1 MRRMTQLLKAIYGEK
16 MYKSKNHP
24 DWVKLA
30 EKPSYPVVPAQGA
43 NECGIYVLRMTQLYD
58 GQRLVEKIIK
68 TDVTPSLFSS
78 FSCYFFYYF
87 NFFFT
92 FLFLMTTFYLIT
104 VCIFFNFLSQPAVE
118 DWKAE
123 YIFQLLFNSSNMLC
137 YEDMPLEL
145 RELIADLGL
154 TSLSQS
160 QTQSQ
165 TQ

>member
-1 MRRMTQLLKAIYGEK
+1 MTQLLKAIYGEK

-58 GQRLVEKIIK
+58 GQRLVEKILK
-68 TDVTPSLFSS
+68 SDVTASLFS
-78 FSCYFFYYF
+78 FHFFVLYDDLF
-87 NFFFT
+87 LIT
-92 FLFLMTTFYLIT
+92 FLHLFS
-104 VCIFFNFLSQPAVE
+104 FFQPAVE

-123 YIFQLLFNSSNMLC
+123 YMFQLLFNPSNMLC

-145 RELIADLGL
+145 RDLIADLGL

>member
-1 MRRMTQLLKAIYGEK
+1 MTQLLKAIYGEK
-16 MYKSKNHP
+16 MYKSRNLP

-58 GQRLVEKIIK
+58 GQRLVEKILK
-68 TDVTPSLFSS
+68 SDVTASLFS
-78 FSCYFFYYF
+78 FYFFVLYD
-87 NFFFT
+87 N
-92 FLFLMTTFYLIT
+92 LFLIT
-104 VCIFFNFLSQPAVE
+104 CLHLFSFFQPAAE

-123 YIFQLLFNSSNMLC
+123 YMFQLLFNPLNMLC